1 MTLPILDLLERPDVC
16 IAVVGANDNPA
27 KFGYR
32 IYRDLKRKGF
42 SVRPV
47 NPNRSTVDGD
57 RSYARL
63 EDLPEPPDI
72 VNVVVPPDVTLA
84 VLEKCRALG
93 LMNVWLQPGAENA
106 EVLDYLEQHRFNYL
120 AQTCIMVK
128 SRAKRVGD

>member
-1 MTLPILDLLERPDVC
+1 MTLPILDLLERPDVR

-32 IYRDLKRKGF
+32 IYRDLKRKSF
-42 SVRPV
+42 RVWPV

-57 RSYARL
+57 GSYARL

-72 VNVVVPPDVTLA
+72 VNLVVPPHATFA
-84 VLEKCRALG
+84 VLEECLALG

-106 EVLDYLEQHRFNYL
+106 EVLDYLERHRFNYL

-128 SRAKRVGD
+128 SRAKHIDD